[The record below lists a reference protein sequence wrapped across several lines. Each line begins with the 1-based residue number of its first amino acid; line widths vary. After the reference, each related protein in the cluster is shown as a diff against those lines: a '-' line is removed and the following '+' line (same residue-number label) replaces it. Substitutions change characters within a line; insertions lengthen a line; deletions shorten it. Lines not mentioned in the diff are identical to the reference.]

1 MGYENWDT
9 VVSLDIT
16 RAELYTIANCVN
28 SVVIMGEISDFM
40 VGYEELSMDPSSVRL
55 ERLNAGGP
63 LLKVHDLRTLDSVI
77 GFVAGQA
84 AREWIH

>member
-40 VGYEELSMDPSSVRL
+40 VGYEELSMDHKAQIEDVL
-55 ERLNAGGP
+55 TKLADLWKATHERSN
-63 LLKVHDLRTLDSVI
+63 
-77 GFVAGQA
+77 
-84 AREWIH
+84 